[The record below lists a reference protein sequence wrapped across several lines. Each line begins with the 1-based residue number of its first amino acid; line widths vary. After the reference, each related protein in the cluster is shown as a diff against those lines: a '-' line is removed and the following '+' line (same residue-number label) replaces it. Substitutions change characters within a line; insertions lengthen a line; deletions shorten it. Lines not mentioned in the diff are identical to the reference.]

1 MFGKPEASPP
11 PTIIRDLNG
20 LKPHLAQAGYSIEDR
35 PPVEILGIP
44 MERVRMNQA
53 GVVSAVG
60 FGGGYFHIV
69 RMIGL
74 TRTLTPKE
82 VVDFNA
88 SVQIFNVTPND
99 EPPSAIIKTH
109 VPARYGAVLQTI
121 IDLLSY
127 SDDAVKKLIA
137 VVGQSSVKGI

>member
-1 MFGKPEASPP
+1 M
-11 PTIIRDLNG
+11 
-20 LKPHLAQAGYSIEDR
+20 
-35 PPVEILGIP
+35 
-44 MERVRMNQA
+44 
-53 GVVSAVG
+53 
-60 FGGGYFHIV
+60 

-121 IDLLSY
+121 MDLLSY

-137 VVGQSSVKGI
+137 VVGQSSVKGV

>member
-1 MFGKPEASPP
+1 
-11 PTIIRDLNG
+11 
-20 LKPHLAQAGYSIEDR
+20 
-35 PPVEILGIP
+35 
-44 MERVRMNQA
+44 
-53 GVVSAVG
+53 
-60 FGGGYFHIV
+60 
-69 RMIGL
+69 MIGL

-109 VPARYGAVLQTI
+109 VPARYGAVLKTI

-127 SDDAVKKLIA
+127 SDDAVKKLIS